1 MLFLAGFW
9 RMTLFVLSCT
19 GLVMPAYAA
28 NNVFMSAIGAR
39 GPIQGDPKSPHGS
52 RWIPIVEF
60 DEPVVASRDAATG
73 QASERRQHQPVRIV
87 KLVDAASPQL
97 KRTAAAGEH
106 LKEVVFQ
113 FYRSNAGKEE
123 LYETIRLSDAIISSV
138 QNRGSSSAGSERP
151 TEEISFQYAKIEITY
166 ARQEATPLT
175 KSPVAVKP
183 SNRLP
188 H

>member
-1 MLFLAGFW
+1 MLILASFW
-9 RMTLFVLSCT
+9 RMTLIVLSCM

-28 NNVFMSAIGAR
+28 NNVFMSAIGVR
-39 GPIQGDPKSPHGS
+39 GPIHGDPKSPHGS

-60 DEPVVASRDAATG
+60 DESAVAPRAATG
-73 QASERRQHQPVRIV
+73 QASARRQHQPIKIV

-97 KRTAAAGEH
+97 QRAAAAGEH

-113 FYRSNAGKEE
+113 FYRSSAGKEE

-138 QNRGSSSAGSERP
+138 QNRGGSSAGSDRP
-151 TEEISFQYAKIEITY
+151 TEEISFQYAKIETTY
-166 ARQEATPLT
+166 SRQEATPLT
-175 KSPVAVKP
+175 KSPAAVKP